1 MSEDTGLMVRVAAL
15 EKEVFYLQDR
25 VAVAERALMA
35 AHGTGWMK
43 QVALNEGA
51 QERAHE
57 PASE

>member
-1 MSEDTGLMVRVAAL
+1 MSDDTGLMVRVARL

-25 VAVAERALMA
+25 VAVAERALLA

-43 QVALNEGA
+43 QITLTKDKAD
-51 QERAHE
+51 E

>member
-1 MSEDTGLMVRVAAL
+1 MNDDTGLMVRVARL

-43 QVALNEGA
+43 QITLTKDKAD
-51 QERAHE
+51 E

>member
-1 MSEDTGLMVRVAAL
+1 MSDDNGLMVRVARL

-25 VAVAERALMA
+25 VAVAERALMK

-43 QVALNEGA
+43 QVTLTKDKAD
-51 QERAHE
+51 E